1 MMRSL
6 TIRLLIVIF
15 VVAASFLFFSY
26 IHVRAAKEDNSNGEG
41 GKCGSGKTHQTEYI
55 LWESLTRNLLVK
67 H

>member
-6 TIRLLIVIF
+6 TIRLFIVIF
-15 VVAASFLFFSY
+15 VIAASFLFFSY

-41 GKCGSGKTHQTEYI
+41 GKCCGKTQTEYI